1 MQVISNTAQKMKCPT
16 ASESTIIRST
26 SLSPPYQLSSEGT
39 ILPISKFS
47 FVQPLLQEPAMETIW
62 DIYLTGLYLRIYIQK
77 LTLKV
82 RGCLKKLLALG
93 RPSQKQGKREFT

>member
-1 MQVISNTAQKMKCPT
+1 
-16 ASESTIIRST
+16 
-26 SLSPPYQLSSEGT
+26 
-39 ILPISKFS
+39 
-47 FVQPLLQEPAMETIW
+47 METIW